1 MTESM
6 LARTRRDFIAAM
18 SIAGGAAALGL
29 PAFAAAQSGGKDP
42 AHDWDWLLGSWDV
55 WHRRLK
61 DRLVGSD
68 EWEEFTGK
76 SAFWLT
82 MGGLGNVDD
91 NSLEI
96 PSGSYRGL
104 SIRAFDAGSG
114 KWAIWWLDGRNPTH
128 IDPPVLGAFAGD
140 TGTFIGRDTF
150 RDRPIVIRFVW
161 RDIQGPRPWWE
172 QAFSP
177 DDGASW
183 EINWRNYFTRTA
195 PTPTPLPKLADA
207 QKDWDF
213 LVGSWNVRHR
223 RLRQRLVGSNE
234 WDEFGGTLVNRPVLG
249 GNGNVG
255 DNIMDFPAETVRGIS
270 IRAYDPATRQWLS
283 WWLDGRDPSVI
294 APPLRGGFANGI
306 GAFVGDD
313 TLNGRPIKT
322 RVQWSGITR
331 RSARWEQASSTDGGA
346 TWETNWTSDFVR
358 KAWSATVPS
367 TAG

>member
-1 MTESM
+1 MTENM
-6 LARTRRDFIAAM
+6 PTRTRRDFIAAM
-18 SIAGGAAALGL
+18 SIAGSAAAFGL
-29 PAFAAAQSGGKDP
+29 PAFAAAQSGAKDP
-42 AHDWDWLLGSWDV
+42 AHDWDWLLGNWDV

-68 EWEEFTGK
+68 EWEEFSGK

-104 SIRAFDAGSG
+104 SIRAFDAKSG

-128 IDPPVLGAFAGD
+128 IDPPVLGGFAGD

-150 RDRPIVIRFVW
+150 KGRPIVMRFVW
-161 RDIQGPRPWWE
+161 REIHGTRPWWE

-195 PTPTPLPKLADA
+195 PTPTSLPKLADA

-234 WDEFGGTLVNRPVLG
+234 WDEFGGTLVNWPVLG

-255 DNIMDFPAETVRGIS
+255 DNIMELSWRNGTRRRHPRVRS
-270 IRAYDPATRQWLS
+270 RDSAMVELVARWARSVRYRAAPSRRIRAWHR
-283 WWLDGRDPSVI
+283 R
-294 APPLRGGFANGI
+294 LR
-306 GAFVGDD
+306 
-313 TLNGRPIKT
+313 
-322 RVQWSGITR
+322 R
-331 RSARWEQASSTDGGA
+331 R
-346 TWETNWTSDFVR
+346 
-358 KAWSATVPS
+358 
-367 TAG
+367 